1 MTKFSQRKGYEPVSE
16 VIQTDGMDENLRNS
30 LWNALDISMRNQED
44 FFDLRYP
51 ALGIGRFS
59 TLLWVNYFKVPF
71 DTRPGSPFSIL
82 QEIREYFFSCE
93 WYEVYDFLEFVLNNF
108 SEWLSADIVNRMLER
123 ELSGYRFI
131 DGIITP
137 ITDKQEI
144 DMLESV
150 LTDQDFPSVRKHL
163 RRALELLSNREQ
175 PDYRNS
181 IKESI
186 SAVESLARVVTDS
199 PKATLG
205 KALKVLGHSDKIH
218 PLLEGAF
225 SKLYGYTSDEGGI
238 RHAMLDDPNLSA
250 AEAKLFLMLCTAFVN
265 YLKSKM

>member
-1 MTKFSQRKGYEPVSE
+1 MMKFSQRKGYKPVSE

-30 LWNALDISMRNQED
+30 LWNVLYISMWSNKAFLYARHPKSD
-44 FFDLRYP
+44 FEL
-51 ALGIGRFS
+51 FS
-59 TLLWVNYFKVPF
+59 TRLWCNYFKVPL
-71 DTRPGSPFSIL
+71 DTRPERHDFIL
-82 QEIREYFFSCE
+82 QQIREYFLSCE

-108 SEWLSADIVNRMLER
+108 SEWLSADVVNKMLER
-123 ELSGYRFI
+123 ELSGHRFI
-131 DGIITP
+131 DGIITDV
-137 ITDKQEI
+137 TDKQEI
-144 DMLESV
+144 DMLESA
-150 LTDQDFPSVRKHL
+150 LTDQDFPFVREHL

-186 SAVESLARVVTDS
+186 SAVESLARIVTGS

-205 KALKVLGHSDKIH
+205 EALKVLGHSDKIH
-218 PLLEGAF
+218 PALEGAF

-250 AEAKLFLMLCTAFVN
+250 AEAKLFLLLCTAFVN